1 MSLSTRRTTL
11 GPLSAIV
18 VDDAARKVP
27 PSLVVVLCHGYGAPA
42 DDLVGLAGE
51 IVRGSPWLAGS
62 VRFVFP
68 EAPLALDNVPFG
80 GRAWWP
86 IDMMALQKAMES
98 GEARKM
104 ADETPAG
111 LASARQK
118 LRGLIEAVHAETG
131 LPLSKI
137 VIGGFSQG
145 AMLSTDV
152 ALRLEEAPAALLV
165 LSGALID
172 QTEWRRRAPARRGL
186 PVVQSHGTNDPILP
200 FAGAVALQ
208 GVLVDAGLDVTF
220 AQFRGGHGIDESALK
235 AVTGLLTKLVPAPL
249 P

>member
-1 MSLSTRRTTL
+1 MALSQRRTTL
-11 GPLSAIV
+11 GPLNAVV
-18 VDDAARKVP
+18 VDDAARMGP
-27 PSLVVVLCHGYGAPA
+27 PSLVVILCHGFGAPA

-51 IVRGSPWLAGS
+51 IVRGLPWLAGG

-68 EAPLALDNVPFG
+68 EGPLALDNVPFG

-86 IDMMALQKAMES
+86 IDMLALQRALER

-104 ADETPAG
+104 ADEVPPA
-111 LASARQK
+111 LTSARQK
-118 LRGLIEAVHAETG
+118 LRGLIDAVHTETG

-137 VIGGFSQG
+137 VVGGFSQG

-172 QTEWRRRAPARRGL
+172 QSEWRRRAPARKGL
-186 PVVQSHGTNDPILP
+186 PVLQSHGTNDPILP
-200 FAGAVALQ
+200 YDGAVALKS
-208 GVLVDAGLDVTF
+208 VLVDAGLDVTF
-220 AQFRGGHGIDESALK
+220 VQFRGGHGIDG
-235 AVTGLLTKLVPAPL
+235 AVITAITTLLTKLVPAPL

>member
-1 MSLSTRRTTL
+1 MPLSQRRTTL
-11 GPLSAIV
+11 GPLNATV
-18 VDDAARKVP
+18 VDDAARKGP
-27 PSLVVVLCHGYGAPA
+27 PSLVVILCHGFGAPA
-42 DDLVGLAGE
+42 DDLVGLAAE

-68 EAPLALDNVPFG
+68 EGPLALDNVPFG

-86 IDMMALQKAMES
+86 IDMLALQRALER

-104 ADETPAG
+104 ADEVPPA
-111 LASARQK
+111 LAAARQK
-118 LRGLIEAVHAETG
+118 LRGLIDAVHTETG
-131 LPLSKI
+131 LPLAKI
-137 VIGGFSQG
+137 VVGGFSQG

-172 QTEWRRRAPARRGL
+172 QTEWRRRAPARKGL
-186 PVVQSHGTNDPILP
+186 PVLQSHGTSDPILP
-200 FAGAVALQ
+200 YDGAVALKS
-208 GVLVDAGLDVTF
+208 VLVDAGLDVTF
-220 AQFRGGHGIDESALK
+220 VQFRGGHGIDG
-235 AVTGLLTKLVPAPL
+235 AVVTAITTLLNKLVPAPL

>member
-1 MSLSTRRTTL
+1 
-11 GPLSAIV
+11 
-18 VDDAARKVP
+18 
-27 PSLVVVLCHGYGAPA
+27 
-42 DDLVGLAGE
+42 
-51 IVRGSPWLAGS
+51 LAGS

-86 IDMMALQKAMES
+86 IDMIALQRALER

-118 LRGLIEAVHAETG
+118 LRGLIDAVHAETG
-131 LPLSKI
+131 LPMSKI

-172 QTEWRRRAPARRGL
+172 QTEWRRRAPARKGL
-186 PVVQSHGTNDPILP
+186 PVLQSHGTSDAILP

-208 GVLVDAGLDVTF
+208 GVLVDAGLALTF
-220 AQFRGGHGIDESALK
+220 VQFRGGHGIDG
-235 AVTGLLTKLVPAPL
+235 AVVTAITTLLTKLVPAPL